1 MSTATL
7 ERQAT
12 AAHPVHTVKAWRVNR
27 FGSTD
32 VMSLEEIARP
42 QPGAGEILVKVAAAG
57 VGPWDGWIRSGHSA
71 LPQPLPLT
79 LGSDLSGTIV
89 AVGDDVTDFAVG
101 EAVYGVTSS
110 RFTGAYAEY
119 AVASAAMM
127 AGKPERL
134 SDAEAASVPVIAVT
148 AWQALFEQARV
159 GQGQTVLIHGAAGN
173 VGAYAVQFASQSGA
187 YVIATAGTDD
197 VEIVRALGADEVID
211 YKTARFEDVA
221 HDVDVIID
229 LVGGETQER
238 SCAVLKTGGLLVSA
252 VSKPDQALAE
262 RYGVRALFFL
272 VEVTTMHLT
281 RIAEMIDAGELMVN
295 VGTVLPFADAR
306 IAHEMLEGVR
316 PHPRGKIILNVDAQ
330 QSNTGESL
338 PPGCVAAG
346 EPPAWKR
353 RSAGGDI
360 LERHR

>member
-7 ERQAT
+7 EMPGTATRLAQA
-12 AAHPVHTVKAWRVNR
+12 VKAWRVNR

-32 VMSLEEIARP
+32 VMSLEEVAKP
-42 QPGAGEILVKVAAAG
+42 QPGAGEILIKVAAAG
-57 VGPWDGWIRSGHSA
+57 VGPWDDWIRSGHSA

-79 LGSDLSGTIV
+79 LGSDLSGTV
-89 AVGDDVTDFAVG
+89 AAIGDSVMDFAVG
-101 EAVYGVTSS
+101 EAVYGVTNA

-119 AVASAAMM
+119 AVASAGMM
-127 AGKPERL
+127 AGKPESL
-134 SDAEAASVPVIAVT
+134 SDEEAASVPVIAVT

-173 VGAYAVQFASQSGA
+173 VGAYAVQFARQSGA
-187 YVIATAGTDD
+187 HVIASAGTGD
-197 VEIVRALGADEVID
+197 VGIVRALGADEVID
-211 YKTARFEDVA
+211 YKTARFDDMVR
-221 HDVDVIID
+221 DVDVVID

-238 SCAVLKTGGLLVSA
+238 SFMVLKRGGLLVSA

-281 RIAEMIDAGELMVN
+281 RIAEMIDAGELTAN
-295 VGTVLPFADAR
+295 VGKVLPFADAR

-316 PHPRGKIILNVDAQ
+316 PHPRGKIVL
-330 QSNTGESL
+330 SL
-338 PPGCVAAG
+338 T
-346 EPPAWKR
+346 
-353 RSAGGDI
+353 
-360 LERHR
+360 

>member
-1 MSTATL
+1 MTAAIL
-7 ERQAT
+7 DRPAT
-12 AAHPVHTVKAWRVNR
+12 APHKVKTMKAWRVND

-32 VMSLEEIARP
+32 AMTLEEIARP

-79 LGSDLSGTIV
+79 LGSDLSGIV
-89 AVGDDVTDFAVG
+89 VAIGDGVGDFAVG
-101 EAVYGVTSS
+101 EAVYGVTNV

-119 AVASAAMM
+119 AVASAEMM
-127 AGKPERL
+127 AGKPESL

-173 VGAYAVQFASQSGA
+173 VGAYAVQFARQSGA
-187 YVIATAGTDD
+187 HVVATAGTGD

-221 HDVDVIID
+221 HDVDVVID
-229 LVGGETQER
+229 LVGGETQGR
-238 SCAVLKTGGLLVSA
+238 SFAVLKRGGLLVSA
-252 VSKPDQALAE
+252 VLKPNQALAE
-262 RYGVRALFFL
+262 RHGVRALFFL
-272 VEVTTMHLT
+272 VEVTTMHLS
-281 RIAEMIDAGELMVN
+281 RIAEMIDAGELTVN

-306 IAHEMLEGVR
+306 IAHEMLEGAR
-316 PHPRGKIILNVDAQ
+316 PRPRGKIILNVD
-330 QSNTGESL
+330 S
-338 PPGCVAAG
+338 
-346 EPPAWKR
+346 R
-353 RSAGGDI
+353 
-360 LERHR
+360 